1 MYKVSVGI
9 IGSPVP
15 MNLPCTDWQL
25 IGDGRALQ
33 LRIVEEAEERIMVI
47 PLNRIEAF
55 TVTAWEEP
63 SK

>member
-1 MYKVSVGI
+1 MYKVRVGT

-15 MNLPCTDWQL
+15 MDLPCTDWEL
-25 IGDGRALQ
+25 IGGGRALQ
-33 LRIVEEAEERIMVI
+33 LRIVEETEERIMVF

>member
-1 MYKVSVGI
+1 MYKVRVGT

-15 MNLPCTDWQL
+15 MDLPCTDWEL
-25 IGDGRALQ
+25 IGYGRALR
-33 LRIVEEAEERIMVI
+33 LRIVEETEERIMVI

>member
-1 MYKVSVGI
+1 MYKVRVGS

-15 MNLPCTDWQL
+15 LDL
-25 IGDGRALQ
+25 
-33 LRIVEEAEERIMVI
+33 

>member
-1 MYKVSVGI
+1 MYKVRVGT

-15 MNLPCTDWQL
+15 MDLPCTDWEL
-25 IGDGRALQ
+25 IGYGRALR
-33 LRIVEEAEERIMVI
+33 LRIVEGEEDRIMVF